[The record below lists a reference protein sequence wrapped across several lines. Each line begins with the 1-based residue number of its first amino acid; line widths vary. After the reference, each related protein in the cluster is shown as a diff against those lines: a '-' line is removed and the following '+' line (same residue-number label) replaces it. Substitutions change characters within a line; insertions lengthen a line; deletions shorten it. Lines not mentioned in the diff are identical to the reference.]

1 METKTKMM
9 IAAGALAL
17 VVTIIVII
25 VVVNNKDDKDDK
37 PETGDKPETA
47 KAEVDKAKAEA
58 TKAKA
63 EAAKAKAAK
72 AKAAENCGYG
82 KWKIDGVC
90 KDIVC
95 KDDEEIDPIKQT
107 CRKVGCSPG
116 MKFDVTTKACK
127 RIDQNEINTTFTGKV
142 KLVWGGPHS
151 PMLVDSPYYSN
162 EISRVDSSEDDAFAM
177 CNRTPNCFA
186 VITRYGIPGGLLVT
200 GPKNGN
206 KIRKRYA
213 SGMYLHAKE
222 AGRTV
227 VQ

>member
-37 PETGDKPETA
+37 PKGKKP
-47 KAEVDKAKAEA
+47 KAVD
-58 TKAKA
+58 
-63 EAAKAKAAK
+63 AKAKAD

-82 KWKIDGVC
+82 KRKIDGVC

-107 CRKVGCSPG
+107 CRKIGCSPG
-116 MKFDVTTKACK
+116 MKFDVTTKTCK
-127 RIDQNEINTTFTGKV
+127 RINQEEINTTFTGKV

-151 PMLVDSPYYSN
+151 PMLIDSPYYSN
-162 EISRVDSSEDDAFAM
+162 EISRVTSSEDDAFAM
-177 CNRTPNCFA
+177 CNRNPNCFA

-206 KIRKRYA
+206 KIRKRPA